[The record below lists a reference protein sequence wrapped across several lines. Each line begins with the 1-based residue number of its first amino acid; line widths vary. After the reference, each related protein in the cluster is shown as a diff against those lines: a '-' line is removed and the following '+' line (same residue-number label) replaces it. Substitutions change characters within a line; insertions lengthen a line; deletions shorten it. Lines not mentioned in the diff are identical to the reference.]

1 MTTPITDHDP
11 GDESNH
17 QDVPT
22 TPEYREIVGLHG
34 IEAVVPSSGKWM
46 KNQPPWSTPQEFR
59 REMAAMSQLLN
70 QCPND
75 PNETPRQEKPF
86 PDKQRQIHK
95 EGAD

>member
-34 IEAVVPSSGKWM
+34 IEAVVPSTGAWIH
-46 KNQPPWSTPQEFR
+46 NTPH
-59 REMAAMSQLLN
+59 N
-70 QCPND
+70 PV
-75 PNETPRQEKPF
+75 
-86 PDKQRQIHK
+86 PDKEPQIHR